1 VLSRLLLK
9 SQKNATLK
17 LYVFILSFMFMFYE
31 EEAHN
36 APHPLF
42 SSLLAVARDKTY
54 YSPFIFGKIVP
65 LMLFM
70 LVRQSTNTLL
80 YSIK

>member
-1 VLSRLLLK
+1 MLLRLLLK
-9 SQKNATLK
+9 SQKNATVQ
-17 LYVFILSFMFMFYE
+17 LYVFILSFMLMFYE

-36 APHPLF
+36 APYPLF

-65 LMLFM
+65 LMLFIA
-70 LVRQSTNTLL
+70 S
-80 YSIK
+80 